1 MNLFMDE
8 KKIKESTKQILD
20 KFAKSLE
27 KIKDSDES
35 GFYLERDYFERNEK
49 KTEKKA
55 EKSKDPDFKKRILDN
70 AQDKNEDFIITEK
83 GDWK

>member
-1 MNLFMDE
+1 MDE

-35 GFYLERDYFERNEK
+35 DFYLEREDFERNED
-49 KTEKKA
+49 KTEDKTKKNRD
-55 EKSKDPDFKKRILDN
+55 SNFKKRILDN
-70 AQDKNEDFIITEK
+70 APDKNEDFIITEK